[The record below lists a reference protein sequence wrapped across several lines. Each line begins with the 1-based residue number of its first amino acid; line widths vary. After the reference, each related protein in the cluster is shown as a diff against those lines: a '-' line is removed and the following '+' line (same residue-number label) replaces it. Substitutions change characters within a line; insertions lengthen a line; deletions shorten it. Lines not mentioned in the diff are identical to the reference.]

1 MQKAQLQFDDEKAP
15 DYLGQIKGLVDM
27 GQYTEARNLL
37 ISLPIPYPNK
47 VGLRRTIAAKTG
59 IYL

>member
-1 MQKAQLQFDDEKAP
+1 MQRANLQFDDEKAP
-15 DYLGQIKGLVDM
+15 NYVSEIKGLVDM
-27 GQYTEARNLL
+27 GQYTEARNRL

-47 VGLRRTIAAKTG
+47 VGIRRTIAAKTG